1 MGRKRL
7 TQEELW
13 KAKNPD
19 IRNSLIAMKRAA
31 EMARQIAIQ
40 TNTAIV
46 LFKDGKTVR
55 IPADQLRESKD

>member
-1 MGRKRL
+1 M

-19 IRNSLIAMKRAA
+19 LRNSLIAMKRAA

-46 LFKDGKTVR
+46 LFKDGKVVR
-55 IPADQLRESKD
+55 IPADQLRETMP

>member
-1 MGRKRL
+1 M

-19 IRNSLIAMKRAA
+19 LRNSLIAMKRAA

-46 LFKDGKTVR
+46 LFKDGKVVR
-55 IPADQLRESKD
+55 IPADELRERKE

>member
-1 MGRKRL
+1 M

-46 LFKDGKTVR
+46 LFKDGKVVR
-55 IPADQLRESKD
+55 IPADQLRERKD

>member
-1 MGRKRL
+1 M

-46 LFKDGKTVR
+46 LFKDGKVVR